1 MERTLPCLKV
11 SHLIPPAIA
20 LVTVCVW
27 NLAEL
32 RFQSS
37 VAREISVLQG
47 EISTASAAGNPRQR
61 PQPMETTRS
70 TPTSDIDWQAASH
83 LTDDSHPGTEKAR
96 LQALA
101 DFQKKLADMNR
112 EEMIAALDHLKT
124 LTLSPEERRTLEIA
138 ILEPLIKEDP
148 EYALKRFADR
158 IGSDPDG
165 VGWQLGTALRDWA
178 KKDLTAA
185 TTWLDRQIA
194 EGKFDSKTLDG
205 NSEIRGRFEA
215 SLMESLMSEDP
226 AAAARRLAEI
236 PEDQRREILQQLE
249 FDTLEAAEQKVYA
262 DLVRGLIPAAER
274 QGSFADIG
282 AQLGGGGSYDKVS
295 AFLDAVKASPT
306 ERAAAAVEAAQSRF
320 GILALSG
327 NISQQDIDSLKPWL
341 ATQAPQ
347 NAGKIIGKALAEA
360 AQLGGKFGYDSAVK
374 LVLNDQRSSGK
385 DDSLMAFLKSY
396 SARSNLEQAADLIDR
411 ISDPQQREAFR
422 KSLK

>member
-1 MERTLPCLKV
+1 MERILPCLKIT
-11 SHLIPPAIA
+11 HLIPPVIA
-20 LVTVCVW
+20 LITVCVW
-27 NLAEL
+27 NMAEL
-32 RFQSS
+32 RSQASMDQ
-37 VAREISVLQG
+37 EISVLQG
-47 EISTASAAGNPRQR
+47 EISAASAVVNPRQR
-61 PQPMETTRS
+61 PQPVKIVPSATA
-70 TPTSDIDWQAASH
+70 PAIDWMAVSH

-112 EEMIAALDHLKT
+112 EEMITALDHLKT
-124 LTLSPEERRTLEIA
+124 LTLSPEELRKLEAA
-138 ILEPLIKEDP
+138 ILEPLIKQDP

-185 TTWLDRQIA
+185 SAWLDRQIA

-215 SLMESLMSEDP
+215 SLMESLLSEDP

-236 PEDQRREILQQLE
+236 PEDQRREILQQLA
-249 FDTLEAAEQKVYA
+249 FDTLGAAEQQVYT

-282 AQLGGGGSYDKVS
+282 AQLGADGGYNKVT
-295 AFLDAVKASPT
+295 AFLDAVKASPA

-320 GILALSG
+320 GVLALNG

-341 ATQAPQ
+341 AIQAPQ

-360 AQLGGKFGYDSAVK
+360 AQIGGKFDYENASK
-374 LVLNDQRSSGK
+374 LVLNDQRTSGN
-385 DDSLMAFLKSY
+385 DDSLTAFLKSY
-396 SARSNLEQAADLIDR
+396 SARSNLEQATDLIDR

>member
-1 MERTLPCLKV
+1 MERILTCLKTT
-11 SHLIPPAIA
+11 HLI
-20 LVTVCVW
+20 
-27 NLAEL
+27 
-32 RFQSS
+32 
-37 VAREISVLQG
+37 
-47 EISTASAAGNPRQR
+47 
-61 PQPMETTRS
+61 
-70 TPTSDIDWQAASH
+70 H
-83 LTDDSHPGTEKAR
+83 LTDDSHPSSDKSR

-101 DFQKKLADMNR
+101 DFQRKLADMNR

-124 LTLSPEERRTLEIA
+124 LTLSPEERRKLEAA
-138 ILEPLIKEDP
+138 ILEPLIKQDP

-178 KKDLTAA
+178 KKDLTGASA
-185 TTWLDRQIA
+185 WLDHQIA

-215 SLMESLMSEDP
+215 SLMESLLSEDP

-236 PEDQRREILQQLE
+236 PEDQRREILQQLA
-249 FDTLEAAEQKVYA
+249 FDTLGAAEQQVYT

-282 AQLGGGGSYDKVS
+282 AQLGADGGYNRVT
-295 AFLDAVKASPT
+295 AFLDAVKASPA

-320 GILALSG
+320 GVLALNG
-327 NISQQDIDSLKPWL
+327 NISQQEIDSLKPWL
-341 ATQAPQ
+341 AVQAPQ

-360 AQLGGKFGYDSAVK
+360 AQIGGKFDYENASK
-374 LVLNDQRSSGK
+374 LVLNDQRTSGN
-385 DDSLMAFLKSY
+385 DDSLTAFLKSY